1 MPNLCL
7 PQCLLRWH
15 LHIQD
20 ASVKRCRYDIG
31 LPSTKRSSAKKK
43 ARDHSYAQRLLL
55 TPSTPSRNP
64 FTEINTTLSPSAN
77 TVYSPFLAD
86 LCNRRVATKPT
97 KSSSTAGEPDPIKLC
112 SQDLWTEDHENN
124 QVPGAGST
132 AMKGQ
137 VLPQKASVVD
147 QPRTHGSSVTSADL
161 FQCLTPLINSS
172 LHFCPTDLSDSDEG
186 QTQEV
191 ISAM

>member
-7 PQCLLRWH
+7 PRFLLCW
-15 LHIQD
+15 LLQIQD
-20 ASVKRCRYDIG
+20 ASVKCRRYDIG
-31 LPSTKRSSAKKK
+31 LPSAKRSSAKKK
-43 ARDHSYAQRLLL
+43 ARDYSYAQRLLL

-64 FTEINTTLSPSAN
+64 LVEINTTLSPSAN
-77 TVYSPFLAD
+77 TVYSPFLTD
-86 LCNRRVATKPT
+86 LCNKRAATKPT
-97 KSSSTAGEPDPIKLC
+97 KSSVTAEEPDPIKLC

-132 AMKGQ
+132 ATKGQ
-137 VLPQKASVVD
+137 VLPQKDSVVD
-147 QPRTHGSSVTSADL
+147 HPRTYGSSVTSADL

-191 ISAM
+191 TSAM